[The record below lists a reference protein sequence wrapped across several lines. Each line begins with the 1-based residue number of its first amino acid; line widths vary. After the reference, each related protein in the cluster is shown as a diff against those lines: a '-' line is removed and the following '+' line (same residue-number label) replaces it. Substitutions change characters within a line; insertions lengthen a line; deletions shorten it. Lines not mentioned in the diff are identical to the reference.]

1 MADSDITWLQMKANV
16 KTFLKMLKNDYKDKI
31 QQDKLWERDFNTLI
45 HKYKKY
51 SDNHEKMK
59 KIYRKTIKL
68 YKKVKDK
75 FPKSSQKNTAEQG
88 GTGKKNVRKRV
99 KFNEKV

>member
-1 MADSDITWLQMKANV
+1 
-16 KTFLKMLKNDYKDKI
+16 
-31 QQDKLWERDFNTLI
+31 
-45 HKYKKY
+45 
-51 SDNHEKMK
+51 MK

-75 FPKSSQKNTAEQG
+75 FPKSSKKNTAEQG
-88 GTGKKNVRKRV
+88 GTGIKNVRKRV